1 MHIPLHV
8 LEEVVLVSKVN
19 FTVRKLVYS
28 VQQVLNGE
36 VGLHGAHVE
45 VNASDQDQ
53 EDVMDLDVK
62 DIPKS
67 VIHVQEEVVL
77 VDMHKFISKK
87 MYSSCIFQ
95 LVVFGEDG
103 HHGANVEVIV

>member
-8 LEEVVLVSKVN
+8 LEEVVL
-19 FTVRKLVYS
+19 
-28 VQQVLNGE
+28 VLNGE

-53 EDVMDLDVK
+53 ENVMDLDAK

-77 VDMHKFISKK
+77 
-87 MYSSCIFQ
+87 